1 MAPGILSSDI
11 LSGIYSDKF
20 NLTFFLAF
28 GKITWPQNPS
38 PYQVSPNH
46 HLPFCQGQCLDF
58 ERHLWSHDFDP
69 WLWDC
74 KTKSTLFI
82 SSCFIWGARKGSGDI
97 QETVASRPPYDQD
110 QETWRNYVHQKDWG
124 RAGTTTGP
132 RRSLGK
138 ALGSINMP
146 MV

>member
-74 KTKSTLFI
+74 KTKSTL
-82 SSCFIWGARKGSGDI
+82 S
-97 QETVASRPPYDQD
+97 
-110 QETWRNYVHQKDWG
+110 VHG
-124 RAGTTTGP
+124 LFGEPERALVIFRRRLQADPLMIKIKKLGGTTCIKKIGGAQVP
-132 RRSLGK
+132 QRVLDEVLGR
-138 ALGSINMP
+138 P
-146 MV
+146 WVQ

>member
-74 KTKSTLFI
+74 KTKSTL
-82 SSCFIWGARKGSGDI
+82 S
-97 QETVASRPPYDQD
+97 
-110 QETWRNYVHQKDWG
+110 VHG
-124 RAGTTTGP
+124 LFGEPERALVIFRRRLQADPLMIKIKKLGTTCIKKIGGAQVP
-132 RRSLGK
+132 QRVLDEVLGR
-138 ALGSINMP
+138 P
-146 MV
+146 WVQ

>member
-1 MAPGILSSDI
+1 MTLTLGFGTAKPNQLYSS
-11 LSGIYSDKF
+11 
-20 NLTFFLAF
+20 
-28 GKITWPQNPS
+28 W
-38 PYQVSPNH
+38 
-46 HLPFCQGQCLDF
+46 
-58 ERHLWSHDFDP
+58 
-69 WLWDC
+69 
-74 KTKSTLFI
+74 
-82 SSCFIWGARKGSGDI
+82 FIWGARKGSGDI